1 MKLFTLLTAAASLL
15 IVSACAST
23 PVSTD
28 ERVKIEVAGET
39 DVQPGIVYVS
49 PDAAKIFTLRD
60 AEKPADERHDIE
72 TEINE
77 SGFLAVRVFG
87 RTAELSALKWAF
99 CGDITYDFGYQFV
112 WFDADGNRV
121 TADAAPRL
129 RNTIPGDPVR
139 FVGHAPAEEIR
150 NFALILKT
158 VDECDLS
165 ASNASASDAEAAEAA
180 EKDAETEAAEAT
192 ETGAAKAETKKIEGM
207 IPELPQENVSGDDQD
222 VKTIG
227 AGGTDSA
234 EKK

>member
-28 ERVKIEVAGET
+28 ERVKIEVAGEP
-39 DVQPGIVYVS
+39 DVQPGIVYIS

-60 AEKPADERHDIE
+60 ADKADDARHDIE

-77 SGFLAVRVFG
+77 SGYLAVRVFG

-99 CGDITYDFGYQFV
+99 CGDIDYEFGYQFV

-121 TADAAPRL
+121 AADVARL
-129 RNTIPGDPVR
+129 RNTTPGDPVR
-139 FVGHAPAEEIR
+139 FVGHAPTEEVR
-150 NFALILKT
+150 NYALILKDA
-158 VDECDLS
+158 DECDFS
-165 ASNASASDAEAAEAA
+165 APAASDASDDAAEAA
-180 EKDAETEAAEAT
+180 DKDVETEILEDP
-192 ETGAAKAETKKIEGM
+192 ETVESGDTT
-207 IPELPQENVSGDDQD
+207 IPSLPQENVSGDTHE

-227 AGGTDSA
+227 VSDSA
-234 EKK
+234 PEAVPADKQ